1 MKTHRYTEDS
11 TPSEDPK
18 TGPRKTLAKNA
29 KNVMFYHLRGVRAP
43 RTSTD
48 FQPYLIYE
56 DIRVLGSISK
66 ASGGVCVC
74 VSFPNIKQCLTMSR
88 VQSVSKQCHVYN
100 LYEIYWNQRLKAFLD
115 LFTISYI
122 LLKLKIAYTS
132 SIYFVFRRFRNYRCR
147 GSYMRKWQYVHK
159 PWKSMGFDNFDRVC
173 MSTASQTE
181 SLKSVSIRSIDQILH

>member
-56 DIRVLGSISK
+56 DIRVLGSVSK
-66 ASGGVCVC
+66 ASGGVFNV
-74 VSFPNIKQCLTMSR
+74 
-88 VQSVSKQCHVYN
+88 
-100 LYEIYWNQRLKAFLD
+100 
-115 LFTISYI
+115 
-122 LLKLKIAYTS
+122 
-132 SIYFVFRRFRNYRCR
+132 
-147 GSYMRKWQYVHK
+147 GSYGIIQHLL
-159 PWKSMGFDNFDRVC
+159 SDRTC
-173 MSTASQTE
+173 MCCVVRVPHRLLSNS
-181 SLKSVSIRSIDQILH
+181 RSGCVDA

>member
-1 MKTHRYTEDS
+1 MFGATFSILETLRFLCVCVGGVGVCVCVCLAYTSEDFHMKTHRYTEDS
-11 TPSEDPK
+11 TRSEDPK

-74 VSFPNIKQCLTMSR
+74 VCLNER
-88 VQSVSKQCHVYN
+88 KVSLVAICAV
-100 LYEIYWNQRLKAFLD
+100 I
-115 LFTISYI
+115 
-122 LLKLKIAYTS
+122 
-132 SIYFVFRRFRNYRCR
+132 
-147 GSYMRKWQYVHK
+147 
-159 PWKSMGFDNFDRVC
+159 
-173 MSTASQTE
+173 
-181 SLKSVSIRSIDQILH
+181 

>member
-66 ASGGVCVC
+66 ASGGGVCVC
-74 VSFPNIKQCLTMSR
+74 V
-88 VQSVSKQCHVYN
+88 
-100 LYEIYWNQRLKAFLD
+100 
-115 LFTISYI
+115 
-122 LLKLKIAYTS
+122 
-132 SIYFVFRRFRNYRCR
+132 
-147 GSYMRKWQYVHK
+147 
-159 PWKSMGFDNFDRVC
+159 
-173 MSTASQTE
+173 
-181 SLKSVSIRSIDQILH
+181 

>member
-1 MKTHRYTEDS
+1 MCVCVCVCVCLAYTSEDFHMKTHRYTEDS

-66 ASGGVCVC
+66 ASGGEC
-74 VSFPNIKQCLTMSR
+74 M
-88 VQSVSKQCHVYN
+88 
-100 LYEIYWNQRLKAFLD
+100 
-115 LFTISYI
+115 
-122 LLKLKIAYTS
+122 
-132 SIYFVFRRFRNYRCR
+132 FVLML
-147 GSYMRKWQYVHK
+147 G
-159 PWKSMGFDNFDRVC
+159 
-173 MSTASQTE
+173 
-181 SLKSVSIRSIDQILH
+181 

>member
-11 TPSEDPK
+11 TRSEDPK

-74 VSFPNIKQCLTMSR
+74 VCCVL
-88 VQSVSKQCHVYN
+88 
-100 LYEIYWNQRLKAFLD
+100 
-115 LFTISYI
+115 
-122 LLKLKIAYTS
+122 
-132 SIYFVFRRFRNYRCR
+132 
-147 GSYMRKWQYVHK
+147 
-159 PWKSMGFDNFDRVC
+159 
-173 MSTASQTE
+173 
-181 SLKSVSIRSIDQILH
+181 

>member
-1 MKTHRYTEDS
+1 MCFGVETVFICVCLFVYLCACVCVCLAYTSEDFHMKTHRYAEDS
-11 TPSEDPK
+11 THSEDPK

-74 VSFPNIKQCLTMSR
+74 LFCDYYNVSLYYITM
-88 VQSVSKQCHVYN
+88 Y
-100 LYEIYWNQRLKAFLD
+100 
-115 LFTISYI
+115 TI
-122 LLKLKIAYTS
+122 
-132 SIYFVFRRFRNYRCR
+132 R
-147 GSYMRKWQYVHK
+147 H
-159 PWKSMGFDNFDRVC
+159 
-173 MSTASQTE
+173 
-181 SLKSVSIRSIDQILH
+181 

>member
-18 TGPRKTLAKNA
+18 KGPRKTLAKNA

-66 ASGGVCVC
+66 ASGGEFEWVFEKQLAFN
-74 VSFPNIKQCLTMSR
+74 VSFFVCGWGQGSDGGVVVDGSSGVLMRCVWRSLDMGVYECVGVEWGVFGGVGEWVDGWVSDFSDKWHSLNANTDYKHESSGVLN
-88 VQSVSKQCHVYN
+88 SVWPKSGLSEFWKNTLQ
-100 LYEIYWNQRLKAFLD
+100 LLQTKAYL
-115 LFTISYI
+115 
-122 LLKLKIAYTS
+122 
-132 SIYFVFRRFRNYRCR
+132 
-147 GSYMRKWQYVHK
+147 
-159 PWKSMGFDNFDRVC
+159 
-173 MSTASQTE
+173 E
-181 SLKSVSIRSIDQILH
+181 

>member
-1 MKTHRYTEDS
+1 MSPFVWCVNVCKIVVSPIEAINKWVCECVGGLCGGVWVCVWGGVCVCVCLAYTSEDFHMKTHRYTEDS

-56 DIRVLGSISK
+56 DVRVLGSISK

-74 VSFPNIKQCLTMSR
+74 VCSVCGR
-88 VQSVSKQCHVYN
+88 V
-100 LYEIYWNQRLKAFLD
+100 
-115 LFTISYI
+115 
-122 LLKLKIAYTS
+122 
-132 SIYFVFRRFRNYRCR
+132 
-147 GSYMRKWQYVHK
+147 G
-159 PWKSMGFDNFDRVC
+159 
-173 MSTASQTE
+173 
-181 SLKSVSIRSIDQILH
+181 

>member
-66 ASGGVCVC
+66 ASGGAHTH
-74 VSFPNIKQCLTMSR
+74 TMQQTHTHKAVTRRVEAKKLLSR
-88 VQSVSKQCHVYN
+88 RRHSEYSVSVMTSYIIIP
-100 LYEIYWNQRLKAFLD
+100 LVAFLSLSKTYWQKPKLCCC
-115 LFTISYI
+115 LF
-122 LLKLKIAYTS
+122 
-132 SIYFVFRRFRNYRCR
+132 V
-147 GSYMRKWQYVHK
+147 W
-159 PWKSMGFDNFDRVC
+159 
-173 MSTASQTE
+173 
-181 SLKSVSIRSIDQILH
+181 LHLFFF

>member
-74 VSFPNIKQCLTMSR
+74 LGG
-88 VQSVSKQCHVYN
+88 
-100 LYEIYWNQRLKAFLD
+100 L
-115 LFTISYI
+115 
-122 LLKLKIAYTS
+122 
-132 SIYFVFRRFRNYRCR
+132 
-147 GSYMRKWQYVHK
+147 
-159 PWKSMGFDNFDRVC
+159 
-173 MSTASQTE
+173 
-181 SLKSVSIRSIDQILH
+181 

>member
-1 MKTHRYTEDS
+1 MNVGIYWWMKKAGPSRLDYSASRNSFPDCNPQLKSGGGVSTKWNIPFYLFIYLFCVGVCVWGGVCGCVCLAYTSEDFHMKTHRYTEDS

-66 ASGGVCVC
+66 ASGCVCVC
-74 VSFPNIKQCLTMSR
+74 VCA
-88 VQSVSKQCHVYN
+88 V
-100 LYEIYWNQRLKAFLD
+100 
-115 LFTISYI
+115 ISMLI
-122 LLKLKIAYTS
+122 L
-132 SIYFVFRRFRNYRCR
+132 
-147 GSYMRKWQYVHK
+147 
-159 PWKSMGFDNFDRVC
+159 
-173 MSTASQTE
+173 
-181 SLKSVSIRSIDQILH
+181 

>member
-1 MKTHRYTEDS
+1 MPVQTHLKVDGGVCVCVCLAYTSEDFHMKTHRYTEDS

-66 ASGGVCVC
+66 AIGGVF
-74 VSFPNIKQCLTMSR
+74 SFF
-88 VQSVSKQCHVYN
+88 
-100 LYEIYWNQRLKAFLD
+100 FLIPF
-115 LFTISYI
+115 LFTM
-122 LLKLKIAYTS
+122 
-132 SIYFVFRRFRNYRCR
+132 N
-147 GSYMRKWQYVHK
+147 W
-159 PWKSMGFDNFDRVC
+159 N
-173 MSTASQTE
+173 
-181 SLKSVSIRSIDQILH
+181 

>member
-74 VSFPNIKQCLTMSR
+74 
-88 VQSVSKQCHVYN
+88 
-100 LYEIYWNQRLKAFLD
+100 
-115 LFTISYI
+115 
-122 LLKLKIAYTS
+122 
-132 SIYFVFRRFRNYRCR
+132 FVFCFCFVFYCFLFCF
-147 GSYMRKWQYVHK
+147 V
-159 PWKSMGFDNFDRVC
+159 FVC
-173 MSTASQTE
+173 FIISFIY
-181 SLKSVSIRSIDQILH
+181 LLIFVLFFIF